1 MATFAIEFQRNVVDV
16 FDGND
21 EYCEISVVIE
31 ELVEA
36 VIALEHN
43 ENVIQY
49 LTVEM
54 IWTIISAEC
63 SLVNSV

>member
-49 LTVEM
+49 LTAEM
-54 IWTIISAEC
+54 I
-63 SLVNSV
+63 